1 MTKLSL
7 PHLNPHNTMDRIII
21 DPKDIKPSDNS
32 NLSLLHDATNLVT
45 FEKDA
50 TNPLAEDWCFALYF
64 YRFDIGITIQRVGRP
79 LAERFERAKMFE
91 LGKYELGRFS
101 IPAEFMCPASTWEDY
116 KSPLTKHLVLNHL
129 CPGILISS
137 VFQES
142 GKKSVR
148 VTMSIRN
155 QGPDNGTIST
165 NTAILKLIP

>member
-1 MTKLSL
+1 ME
-7 PHLNPHNTMDRIII
+7 RIVINST
-21 DPKDIKPSDNS
+21 DIKPSGNS
-32 NLSLLHDATNLVT
+32 NFSLLHDATSLVT

-64 YRFDIGITIQRVGRP
+64 YKFDIGITIQHVGCS
-79 LAERFERAKMFE
+79 LAQKFERVKMFE
-91 LGKYELGRFS
+91 LGKHELGRYS
-101 IPAEFMCPASTWEDY
+101 IPAEFMCPAGAWEDY
-116 KSPLTKHLVLNHL
+116 KSPLTKHIVLNHL
-129 CPGILISS
+129 SPGILISS

-155 QGPDNGTIST
+155 QGPDNGRIST